1 MKRLHLVVGL
11 FVVVAFLLTG
21 QFMDHHH
28 PKMSD
33 LDDGTR
39 MMFRSRH
46 IYLLLAGLVNL
57 GIGMYFS
64 YRTGRWQK
72 LLQAIGSTLIIIA
85 PFLSIAA
92 FFYEPTI
99 QGLQR
104 TFSLP
109 AIVALLAGT
118 LFHLISGVRQGR
130 NTVITHDATPYGL
143 IN

>member
-1 MKRLHLVVGL
+1 MKRLHQVVGL
-11 FVVVAFLLTG
+11 AVIVAFLLTG
-21 QFMDHHH
+21 QFMDHHN
-28 PKMSD
+28 PKMPD

-46 IYLLLAGLVNL
+46 IYILLAGLVNL
-57 GIGMYFS
+57 GIGTYFG

-72 LLQAIGSTLIIIA
+72 IVQAIGSGLIIIA
-85 PFLSIAA
+85 PFLLISA

-99 QGLQR
+99 EGLQR

-118 LFHLISGVRQGR
+118 LFHLISGVRQGS
-130 NTVITHDATPYGL
+130 NTGIPL
-143 IN
+143 MRESNRSN